1 MATHKEPATIAQEV
15 KHLPL
20 QEKPTP
26 DLFDADLATWYQHPD
41 RAFDGWLAKHGFR
54 PGTAVVYRAMWG
66 KLLRWSG
73 EQGVPPL
80 KWSAAQIGAFLD
92 AQNLHKNHRYRYA
105 RLIERVFHHLSSLQQ
120 NLHNPASQAV
130 KTHLAD
136 GENDPTA
143 FLLPGERDLLVAR
156 ILAPMPEALPGRGDR
171 AERGGRSGSDS
182 LSPTQWKRARD
193 VALLAVLL
201 GGGLKVGEVRAL
213 RVDALEGAEDGA
225 TGAMAIRMVR
235 PDNGRAYMVPL
246 FGFAHAPLRHWL
258 VVRQAS
264 ESLGDLVFPTMPNGQ
279 PLHAASVYRRVEILL
294 EEAGVLAGRSE
305 RASPQTLRNT
315 CGAMHFDAGTPPV
328 AVAQM
333 LGMRDLE
340 SGWRLH
346 AAYEAWQARVGLPT
360 MGRQASRQT
369 GESGQA

>member
-1 MATHKEPATIAQEV
+1 MTHPVIDGAPADGA
-15 KHLPL
+15 
-20 QEKPTP
+20 KPVSD
-26 DLFDADLATWYQHPD
+26 DLFDADLAAWYQHPE
-41 RAFDGWLAKHGFR
+41 RAFDGWLARHGFR

-73 EQGVPPL
+73 EQGLPPL

-92 AQNLHKNHRYRYA
+92 AQDLHKRHRYRYA
-105 RLIERVFHHLSSLQQ
+105 RLIERIFHHLTTLQQ

-130 KTHLAD
+130 KSHLAE

-156 ILAPMPEALPGRGDR
+156 ILAPALEAMTGKDGKG
-171 AERGGRSGSDS
+171 EI
-182 LSPTQWKRARD
+182 SPTAWKRARD

-201 GGGLKVGEVRAL
+201 GGGLKVAEVRAL
-213 RVDALEGAEDGA
+213 RIDAIDGIDEGAL
-225 TGAMAIRMVR
+225 AIRMVR
-235 PDNGRAYMVPL
+235 ADNGRAYMVPL
-246 FGFAHAPLRHWL
+246 FGFAHAPLRQWL
-258 VVRQAS
+258 AVRHAA
-264 ESLGDLVFPTMPNGQ
+264 ESLGDLVFPAMANGR
-279 PLHAASVYRRVEILL
+279 PMHAASIYRRVEILL

-315 CGAMHFDAGTPPV
+315 CGAMHFDAGTTPA
-328 AVAQM
+328 AVAQL

-346 AAYEAWQARVGLPT
+346 AAYEAWQARAGLPLMT
-360 MGRQASRQT
+360 RQAARP
-369 GESGQA
+369 ARDP